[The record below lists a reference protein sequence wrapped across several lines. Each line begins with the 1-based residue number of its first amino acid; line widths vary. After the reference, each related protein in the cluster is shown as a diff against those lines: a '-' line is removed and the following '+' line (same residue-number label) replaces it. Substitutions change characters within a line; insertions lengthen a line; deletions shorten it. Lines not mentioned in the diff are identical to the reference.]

1 MTTIRTSNNPA
12 MLKWA
17 RDEVGYSLEQA
28 SAAIGISIGILQKA
42 EAGDHQLT
50 LNQLRTTAVKYN
62 CPFGYFYFKDLPHK
76 TTFKSV
82 PDFRLDPAF
91 IGVNHYRLFLE
102 IKKARDQR
110 LVFLE
115 LAKTLENPVKK
126 FQALKETNISAAAKL
141 VRRRLNV
148 TEAEIAS
155 LKFEQSYSYWKSK
168 IEQDGVLVYESQYLP
183 EESGVIG
190 VAIYY
195 SESPIILIKRG
206 GRNNARKLFTLLH
219 EYAHLLKGSSAMTD
233 EWGLTSDSNNSK
245 IENVEVACNRL
256 AAEILV
262 PTEKVILSDFVQL
275 EPAQQME
282 SLAYLF
288 KVTFSTAAV
297 CLKRLGLVDQNTL
310 TELLE
315 LRNQANQKPKKQ
327 KSGGVRIPRE
337 VLMRLDLGRPMFNVV
352 MQAYSSGVLD
362 VFDASK
368 ILNLRVK
375 KIDTLLAGTGR

>member
-28 SAAIGISIGILQKA
+28 SNAIGISIGILQKA

-50 LNQLRTTAVKYN
+50 LNQLRTAAVKYN

-76 TTFKSV
+76 KSFEPV
-82 PDFRLDPAF
+82 PDFRIDPVF

-110 LVFLE
+110 MVFLE

-126 FQALKETNISAAAKL
+126 FQALKETNISATAKL

-148 TEAEIAS
+148 SDAEIAS

-168 IEQDGVLVYESQYLP
+168 IEHDGVLVYESQYLP

-195 SESPIILIKRG
+195 PEAPIILIKRG
-206 GRNNARKLFTLLH
+206 GRNNARKLFILLH

-233 EWGLTSDSNNSK
+233 ERGLTYDKKNSR
-245 IENVEVACNRL
+245 IEREEVACNRL

-262 PTEKVILSDFVQL
+262 PAEEVRASDYSEL
-275 EPAQQME
+275 EPVEQME
-282 SLAYLF
+282 RLAHLF
-288 KVTFSTAAV
+288 KVTYSTAAV
-297 CLKRLGLVDQNTL
+297 CLKRLGLVNQNTL
-310 TELLE
+310 KELLE
-315 LRNQANQKPKKQ
+315 LRNQTNQKSQKN
-327 KSGGVRIPRE
+327 KSGEVRIPRE

-352 MQAYSSGVLD
+352 MQAYSNGVLD
-362 VFDASK
+362 VFDASR

-375 KIDTLLAGTGR
+375 KIDNLLAGAGH